1 MLTAWGG
8 GNLLVMNAAEP
19 GLQGSTQGLMSVV
32 QALSMATLPT
42 VGGALWNAS
51 LAFPGA
57 WHAGFCNLSDHC
69 RRPRGVCPRV
79 CGAVA
84 AQPPV
89 HPLGPTQA

>member
-42 VGGALWNAS
+42 VGGTLWNAS

-57 WHAGFCNLSDHC
+57 WHAGFCYACLGVLGLGMIWLSLKL
-69 RRPRGVCPRV
+69 
-79 CGAVA
+79 
-84 AQPPV
+84 PPS
-89 HPLGPTQA
+89 LEQTKT